1 MPLRPLPRLS
11 GPVAEGSGNRLKGT
25 AHPESGTQPQLPDHG
40 EQAGAGVSI
49 GESAGGVVATAD
61 ARARKPSDERAN
73 PTNSCGRKS
82 TFSRRVPRRP
92 IPLIGDLRRIIIM
105 PSSRRYTTDGQ
116 KQY

>member
-11 GPVAEGSGNRLKGT
+11 GPVAEGAGNRLKGT

-49 GESAGGVVATAD
+49 GESAGGVVATTD

-73 PTNSCGRKS
+73 PANSCRRSRHQPPSPEVPLMGATIADGR
-82 TFSRRVPRRP
+82 TFESF
-92 IPLIGDLRRIIIM
+92 
-105 PSSRRYTTDGQ
+105 
-116 KQY
+116 